1 MHTQFAPLEAVVQ
14 WQGCWHKIQATLA
27 CMLELNKLAVPAA
40 GRGFVFCT
48 NLERSPHGDA
58 DAVRPGVHGVNH
70 AIHCLLY
77 VGQMHTCWSPACCG
91 CCCGLSLSAASRRI
105 TAPPTSAPWIKLKLL
120 SPGTLTLP
128 AIMQQRQQQS
138 GHRGYWHIVLLLALR
153 VHKEGRY
160 DYKRCLDRQGGHV
173 LPSSPYLLIERT
185 SKQQS
190 GSTSQQLLPLFSI
203 KRL

>member
-1 MHTQFAPLEAVVQ
+1 MDKTEAAESRHT
-14 WQGCWHKIQATLA
+14 HTA
-27 CMLELNKLAVPAA
+27 CDHAA
-40 GRGFVFCT
+40 MT
-48 NLERSPHGDA
+48 TTERP
-58 DAVRPGVHGVNH
+58 
-70 AIHCLLY
+70 
-77 VGQMHTCWSPACCG
+77 
-91 CCCGLSLSAASRRI
+91 
-105 TAPPTSAPWIKLKLL
+105 
-120 SPGTLTLP
+120 
-128 AIMQQRQQQS
+128 
-138 GHRGYWHIVLLLALR
+138 RGYWHIVLLLALR